1 MTRVVEE
8 RVDINKVSY
17 LLENY
22 TYEEFLTNFDG
33 TQKDAKVMY
42 NKIIK
47 YLNSKIN
54 GEKLVRYNYIK
65 GRTDGRLFGEANS
78 IQGLPKNVRGF
89 ICDNMTTDIDMIN
102 AHPTILK
109 KLCEEHNIE
118 CPNLS
123 LYINERKKKLNEIA
137 QDDNISYEDAKQK
150 VLVATNSNRKINS
163 NNGFMKNYSKEMT
176 KIQKA
181 FMGLPQYDY
190 IKEYAKKETNFE
202 GSFINHILCIHENII
217 LHSIIDWVE
226 TYDVSIHSYMFD
238 GLMVYDSIT
247 EPTLL
252 DIEQHIAKLT
262 IFDNIKLS
270 IKQHETTF
278 VLPADYI
285 PAKLITYEDIKETF
299 EKTNCKVDERFV
311 KELNEEVKIYSR
323 TQFLTLY
330 EDLVYTETLGGKT
343 KKFINAWLEDPDKR
357 KYDDFGNYPKKSL
370 CPENCY
376 NLWKPFPVNKITEY
390 KNIHKCIKALDYFTE
405 HIKVLCNHD
414 IKVFDF
420 VCLWISQMFQ
430 YPEHKSIE
438 LIFISEEG
446 VGKGLLLEFF
456 KTIMG
461 GSKRCWETTSP
472 EREVFGHF
480 NGAMKDAF
488 LVCFNEVNKSNFYNI
503 NDKKKA
509 IITDNNINI
518 NIKGVPEFNIA
529 SYHRFIAFTNNP
541 EPATKNARR
550 DIFIRCSNE
559 KVGDTEYFT
568 EGFNYATDLECCAYI
583 YQFFMKEPTKV
594 KINAVDIPK
603 TDYDEII
610 EEAQANPI
618 VSFIKDFVI
627 ENNTL
632 PERKIDV
639 DSLYEKYKEYC
650 YSNDISLES
659 MTKLKFGVRLQFL
672 KGKNIIK
679 ERKKVDKK
687 MRNIYVFNIPEL
699 IKQYSLTD

>member
-1 MTRVVEE
+1 MAKVVEE

-22 TYEEFLTNFDG
+22 NYEAFLTNFDG

-89 ICDNMTTDIDMIN
+89 ICEGITTDIDMIN
-102 AHPTILK
+102 AHPSILK
-109 KLCEEHNIE
+109 KLCEEHDIQ
-118 CPNLS
+118 CPNLC
-123 LYINERKKKLNEIA
+123 LYINERKKLLNKIA
-137 QDDNISYEDAKQK
+137 QDDSISYELAKQK
-150 VLVATNSNRKINS
+150 VLKATNSNHKINTA
-163 NNGFMKNYSKEMT
+163 NKFLKDYSKEMT

-390 KNIHKCIKALDYFTE
+390 KNIDKCIKALDYFKE

-627 ENNTL
+627 DNNTL

-639 DSLYEKYKEYC
+639 DSLYEKYREYC

-659 MTKLKFGVRLQFL
+659 MSKVKFGVRLQFL